1 MVNPT
6 AQRGANQAHI
16 LCGGSP
22 VATGRQTAEEHRSAR
37 AATPTASASHTEI
50 AKSR

>member
-6 AQRGANQAHI
+6 AQRGANQVHI

-22 VATGRQTAEEHRSAR
+22 VDTGRHTSTTEAR
-37 AATPTASASHTEI
+37 GLNQ
-50 AKSR
+50 